1 MVSVSDMHSGQS
13 SKQLISGEEWLNSLQ
28 DKFPSP
34 ELEVVRRACEVA
46 RRAHEGQ
53 RRLSG
58 EPYFQHSLAV
68 ATILAGVRMD
78 HETLAAALLH
88 DVVEDTELTLED
100 IRRDFG
106 DAIANLVDGVT
117 KMMVIQGFNTLE
129 EGARREKKE
138 RAQAESLRKMLLAM
152 VEDVR
157 VVLIKLADRT
167 HNMRTLGALP
177 EYKQRRIARETLD
190 IYAPLANRLGMWQL
204 KWELEDLS
212 FRYIEPALY
221 KRIARMVDERRVDR
235 ERYIKEFIDRLQ
247 REVSAAGVDAV
258 ISGRPK
264 HIYSIY
270 RKMERKGID
279 YQQVYDTRGIR
290 VLVDSVP
297 DCYTVLG
304 IVHSLWRYIPGEFD
318 DYIATPKENGY
329 QSIHT
334 AIFGPQGKVVEVQVR
349 THKMHE
355 DNELGVAAHWRY
367 KEGAAYDAGFESKIV
382 WLRQLLEWKDEVADA
397 DDFVDQFKSD
407 AFESRIYVFTPKGN
421 VVDLPAGSTPL
432 DFAYHIHTEV
442 GHRCRGA
449 KVNGSIVPLTYQLNT
464 GEQVEVLTIKRGEP
478 SLDWLNSDLGYIRTS
493 RARNKIQHWFNVQ
506 HFDTHVAS
514 GRSLLEK
521 ELQRLGITDVA
532 HETVAQKLGYDK
544 VDNLYAAI
552 GRNETKISHIVR
564 AIQSE
569 VEPAPPSEG
578 DLIQARRSRLEEGRS
593 GVMVLGVGD
602 LLTQFGNCCKPVPG
616 DEIVGY
622 ITRGRGVTIHRKD
635 CANVLRYTSLSP
647 ERLVEVAWGDESDRA
662 YPVDIEVK
670 AFDRQGLLR
679 DVSAILANEKI
690 NVIAVNTLSDK
701 RDHTARMTLTLEIDD
716 LDRLSKLLIKINSLP
731 NVLEVQRR
739 RR

>member
-1 MVSVSDMHSGQS
+1 MVSVSDVHSGQS
-13 SKQLISGEEWLNSLQ
+13 SKQLLSSEEWLASLA
-28 DKFPSP
+28 DNFSAE
-34 ELEVVRRACEVA
+34 ELVLVRRACDVA
-46 RRAHEGQ
+46 ERAHEGQ
-53 RRLSG
+53 KRLSG
-58 EPYFQHSLAV
+58 EPYFQHSLSV
-68 ATILAGVRMD
+68 AAILAGVRMD

-88 DVVEDTELTLED
+88 DVVEDTDLTLD
-100 IRRDFG
+100 DLRRDFG
-106 DAIANLVDGVT
+106 HSIANLVDGVT
-117 KMMVIQGFNTLE
+117 KMMVIQGFNGLDDLSK
-129 EGARREKKE
+129 GEKKK
-138 RAQAESLRKMLLAM
+138 RVQAESLRKMLLAM

-167 HNMRTLGALP
+167 HNMRTLGSLP
-177 EYKQRRIARETLD
+177 VHKQRRIARETLD
-190 IYAPLANRLGMWQL
+190 IYAPLANRLGMWQI

-212 FRYIEPALY
+212 FRYIEPDIY
-221 KRIARMVDERRVDR
+221 KRIAKMVDERRIDR
-235 ERYIKEFIDRLQ
+235 EAYIKNFITRLQ
-247 REVSAAGVDAV
+247 GEISSAGVTAF

-290 VLVDSVP
+290 VLVDTVP

-349 THKMHE
+349 THQMHE

-367 KEGAAYDAGFESKIV
+367 KEGAAFDAGFESKIV

-421 VVDLPAGSTPL
+421 VVDLPSGSTPL
-432 DFAYHIHTEV
+432 DFAYQIHTEV

-449 KVNGSIVPLTYQLNT
+449 KVNGRIVPLTYQLNT
-464 GEQVEVLTIKRGEP
+464 GEQVEVLTIKQGGP
-478 SLDWLNSDLGYIRTS
+478 SLDWLNGDLGYIRTS
-493 RARNKIQHWFNVQ
+493 RARHKIQHWFNVQ
-506 HFDTHVAS
+506 HFDTHVTT
-514 GRSLLEK
+514 GRALLEK
-521 ELQRLGITDVA
+521 ELQRLGVNDVS
-532 HETVAQKLGYDK
+532 HEAVARKLGHDR
-544 VDNLYAAI
+544 VEDLYAGL
-552 GRNETKISHIVR
+552 GRNETKISQILR
-564 AIQSE
+564 AIQADAQP
-569 VEPAPPSEG
+569 EPATEE
-578 DLIQARRSRLEEGRS
+578 DLVQSKRSTGVTERS

-602 LLTQFGNCCKPVPG
+602 LLTQFANCCKPVPG
-616 DEIVGY
+616 DDIVGY

-635 CANVLRYTSLSP
+635 CANILRYISLSP
-647 ERLVEVAWGDESDRA
+647 ERLVEVDWGKGSSRV
-662 YPVDIEVK
+662 YPVEIQVK

-701 RDHTARMTLTLEIDD
+701 KEHTANMILTLEVDD
-716 LDRLSKLLIKINSLP
+716 LDKLSKLLIKINSLP
-731 NVLEVQRR
+731 NVLEVRR
-739 RR
+739 KRR